1 MKNNQHHNC
10 TGRKP
15 ALSSIGLAVIATLI
29 ASGAHAADTTYNF
42 DGTPVATANGNIT
55 QNLPLN
61 NSGAVSATIENGVA
75 SINANGTQT
84 GSTASVVGNLVDANA
99 IGNMAKPVDTSIDL
113 SLINGSGNG
122 SGGTGE
128 ATLLHSTNS
137 GAIDSRVLNNNLSI
151 SLTGFQTGSAVN
163 KDNTISAGSVANQ
176 GASSIAGTVPNGY
189 TSTTPGSTGVSTA
202 GGTTTSA
209 AQGTVVVTT
218 AQQTKGAAATAT
230 ALDNAVTLTLTAN
243 TLAAAINS
251 GAALTGNTVS
261 ASTKGNSSASTI
273 DIQAGAAPSFTGSAV
288 VSNTQIGVD
297 AGATA
302 NNTSSNVIATVTGPA
317 GAGGV
322 TSLGGS
328 LAVTGNNI
336 TSAATGNEAL
346 GSGLSSVGNRIL
358 LANDLAFTGTG
369 ATAPGA
375 TLNGYTNGT
384 AVAADLLIANT
395 QSNQGPIAG
404 TTPVLSQTIDG
415 VVRTNVDSLVNGAI
429 DLSTNTITSSAT
441 GNAASSAMASGT
453 GSASF
458 SGSVALANQQ
468 DNNNVPV
475 TATNTGSA
483 IEVRV
488 GAVTD
493 IRPTAGNVQA
503 SSVSVAG
510 NRSSASARGNE
521 VGQNLSLNATTL
533 ALGNGTATLSSQPS
547 LLQASGAATV
557 SNRQVNTGA
566 PVSASNTASSIGQF
580 AGTVTGPSLSV
591 NGNTQE
597 AVALANN
604 ASNQLTLAGTTVGSG
619 AGILSLQRVDGGD
632 TPVPASFVNATLDG
646 ARAFLEAGNGNPLDS
661 VTGSTLA
668 LTNNRQNAIGYGN
681 LADNAMAVSGTTVA
695 APVTSGPASTVAVN
709 FGISKALSGSVAAAQ
724 GVLNDQAVLSDVR
737 ARALSSG
744 ASAEVIV
751 TGPLGNSSVLNNA
764 NTLASEAYGNFGT
777 SGLTLNATNLTSTG
791 FSSVANV
798 TNLQA
803 VNAGVTAQASTGAV
817 ALTTITGSVGST
829 APDMVSSV
837 TTSGNRID
845 AQANG
850 SRAVNA
856 LNVQATNIAT
866 AAATPLGASLSGNLG
881 SGNLSTNASFSL
893 QNAQL
898 GGGSVTATLRDPS
911 NSALPSDVRIA
922 ISGDV
927 TRSSVAAD
935 SNAARASATSNNV
948 SNTLAIDALSSLASS
963 SALQNGQLTNANV
976 NALIGRAGVVGVP
989 STAYAFN
996 ATPVNTDFNDASS
1009 PGSTSSAGNG
1019 TTIPFTYIYSG
1030 WVRTADAAA
1039 ANVAGWIQGTGANN
1053 GFYYRQ
1059 LNSESTGTAN
1069 PTTFAAFPYSG
1080 TYGGTLST
1088 PNLGGVNL
1096 AVGGAIT
1103 RSTLSVQNN
1112 TTYGVAQGNAAT
1124 NVISVKGNAIAAGSS
1139 STLATATDVFSGS
1152 QAVVADHALSN
1163 SQGVGVAG
1171 AQSIDSNVYGRFA
1184 IDAQPGAAIT
1194 RSSLS
1199 VSGNSQMAEARANI
1213 ASNSLALEGT
1223 GVTAVS
1229 ALQSVQSSG
1238 AAVSALSNVSLSA
1251 PGAVTDSSLLLS
1263 KNSNIALAVIND
1275 ATNSLT
1281 ATGSQV
1287 GTGRVASINNGGTS
1301 AAVVTAEQLLANQ
1314 QRSTTSV
1321 SSTATTSL
1329 SNQEAL
1335 AVNTGGAIRS
1345 TLSIVDNTTA
1355 VEATANKAF
1364 NMAAITGTASQTASV
1379 ALRNLQDSSSAVT
1392 ASATTTARIAL
1403 APASGL
1409 DALNSGSALLDG
1421 NSTTALARGNTASNV
1436 LNSLAGSAYGSAL
1449 GGSVVSGGAGM
1460 AVSAN
1465 TGILNSQTNS
1475 GPVSASSTSASY
1487 QVALNST
1494 GLATTGS
1501 SVGVTG
1507 NQVAAQAY
1515 GNSAVNQLTLNAL
1528 NTGTPTAAV
1537 GSYQSNSGAVT
1548 ATVSSVVFG
1557 AGITGG
1563 MTGSTAR
1570 VNGNQI
1576 TATAVGNSVVSSIL
1590 AR

>member
-61 NSGAVSATIENGVA
+61 NSGAVSATILNGVG

-137 GAIDSRVLNNNLSI
+137 GAIDSRVQNNNLSI

-302 NNTSSNVIATVTGPA
+302 NNTSSNVIATVTGPT

-358 LANDLAFTGTG
+358 LANDLAFAG
-369 ATAPGA
+369 AGGAAPGA
-375 TLNGYTNGT
+375 TLNGYAAGSV
-384 AVAADLLIANT
+384 VAADLLIANT

-604 ASNQLTLAGTTVGSG
+604 ASNQLTLTGTTVGSG

-695 APVTSGPASTVAVN
+695 APATSGPASTVAVN
-709 FGISKALSGSVAAAQ
+709 FGISKALSGSVVAAQ
-724 GVLNDQAVLSDVR
+724 GVLNDQAVLADVR

-803 VNAGVTAQASTGAV
+803 VSAGVTAQASTGAV

-922 ISGDV
+922 IGGDV

-935 SNAARASATSNNV
+935 SNAARASATSNNA

-996 ATPVNTDFNDASS
+996 ATPINQDFNGASVPGNTASS
-1009 PGSTSSAGNG
+1009 GGGG
-1019 TTIPFTYIYSG
+1019 TPLTYSYSG

-1039 ANVAGWIQGTGANN
+1039 ANVAGWTQGTGLNS
-1053 GFYYRQ
+1053 GFYYLLVTSQ
-1059 LNSESTGTAN
+1059 STGTLN
-1069 PTTFAAFPYSG
+1069 PTTTALVPYSG

-1124 NVISVKGNAIAAGSS
+1124 NVTSVKGNAIAAGSS
-1139 STLATATDVFSGS
+1139 STLATATDVFLGA

-1238 AAVSALSNVSLSA
+1238 AAVSALSDVSLSA

-1321 SSTATTSL
+1321 SSTATTRL